1 MKKLFALLL
10 ALIMLLCL
18 AACGAGGEKAPA
30 DPSQVTGET
39 YNAGK
44 VSVLVP
50 NGWTAFPVSDMW
62 SEDPNATDP
71 DKVNIIKGGESEL
84 DMLSR
89 PYMMVIHYEP
99 NSFMIPSS
107 DFYDNASN
115 LDPIT
120 AGGLTWEGFSAESLG
135 SQIINIWTT
144 SADGHQFQVNIFPK
158 ASKGEI
164 ALTDADVLAIL
175 SSVTNG

>member
-10 ALIMLLCL
+10 ALTMLLCL
-18 AACGAGGEKAPA
+18 AACGGGEKTPA

-50 NGWTAFPVSDMW
+50 NGWKAFPVTDMW

-71 DKVNIIKGGESEL
+71 HKVNIIKGGDSEL
-84 DMLSR
+84 DMLSC
-89 PYMMVIHYEP
+89 PYIMVIHYEP
-99 NSFMIPSS
+99 GSFIVPTS
-107 DFYDNASN
+107 DFYDNVTN

-120 AGGLTWEGFSAESLG
+120 TGSLTWEGFSADSFG
-135 SQIINIWTT
+135 TQIINMWATN
-144 SADGHQFQVNIFPK
+144 AAGHHFQLNIFPK

-164 ALTDADVLAIL
+164 ALTDADVQALLASIAN
-175 SSVTNG
+175 V